1 MDGVELAANVK
12 TEAVAT
18 VDWPPL
24 APPLPAYESMR
35 TPSTEDALLDTPEG
49 AKFEPA
55 HAKAAPQMPALA
67 HAEQRPRKAAAKA
80 AQRKA
85 AEQGAIAA
93 AKLFASASPEFRL
106 AAAAEAAKRRESL
119 LDADSSTRVGA
130 TDISA
135 SKANGGEVL
144 IVEAEMREL
153 ADLRAWK
160 KSVEQV
166 IADVPAPIAGVVA
179 PTIEAAQQQQQV
191 PAAVGIKARIAER
204 KAMTGSSTSL
214 DSPSDSQEAFADALC
229 EPTPQAAARAW
240 LLYASGCDDD
250 DSDVAV

>member
-1 MDGVELAANVK
+1 MAHSLPSLGVTPLTSELM
-12 TEAVAT
+12 E
-18 VDWPPL
+18 
-24 APPLPAYESMR
+24 
-35 TPSTEDALLDTPEG
+35 
-49 AKFEPA
+49 EPA
-55 HAKAAPQMPALA
+55 A

-106 AAAAEAAKRRESL
+106 AAAAAAAQHRETL
-119 LDADSSTRVGA
+119 LDANSSSRVQAIVGA
-130 TDISA
+130 LVASA
-135 SKANGGEVL
+135 STAKGDEVL
-144 IVEAEMREL
+144 IMEAEMREL